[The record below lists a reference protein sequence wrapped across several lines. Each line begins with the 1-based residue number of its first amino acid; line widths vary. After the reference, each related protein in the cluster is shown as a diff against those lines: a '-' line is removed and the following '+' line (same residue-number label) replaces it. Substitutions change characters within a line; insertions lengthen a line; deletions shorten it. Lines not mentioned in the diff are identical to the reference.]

1 MWRSQRG
8 NGPPTVALGERVAAL
23 ERENRE
29 LEARLRRLT
38 EAAQRNE
45 ALLRKTQGREL
56 ELLRA
61 GSLVELLELLIR
73 GLGVAYQLDAVALVL
88 NDPQHEIRHLISGDG
103 FEQECLKEV
112 QFVEALVALA
122 PQLAALERPWLGPFR
137 TADHE
142 LLFPHAAG
150 LGSIALIPLARSG
163 QLEGLLA
170 FGSTD
175 ASRFTSDLASDFL
188 AHLGIIADVCIE
200 NAVNR
205 ARLVRSGLTDYLTGF
220 HNRRYLHARLCE
232 ELARAQRTGQSVACL
247 MIDVDHFKHINDRY
261 GHLAGDA
268 VLREVAQRIDG
279 EMRLSDTGA
288 RFGGDEFAIVLPD
301 GSAADAVTV
310 ARRVLAALRR
320 APIEIAPGVA
330 EEVTLSVG
338 VAVALPAPA
347 TRDFKS
353 LADRL
358 MAEADAALYSAKG
371 SGRNDVAVSEVTVA

>member
-150 LGSIALIPLARSG
+150 LGSIALI
-163 QLEGLLA
+163 
-170 FGSTD
+170 
-175 ASRFTSDLASDFL
+175 
-188 AHLGIIADVCIE
+188 
-200 NAVNR
+200 
-205 ARLVRSGLTDYLTGF
+205 
-220 HNRRYLHARLCE
+220 
-232 ELARAQRTGQSVACL
+232 
-247 MIDVDHFKHINDRY
+247 
-261 GHLAGDA
+261 
-268 VLREVAQRIDG
+268 
-279 EMRLSDTGA
+279 
-288 RFGGDEFAIVLPD
+288 
-301 GSAADAVTV
+301 
-310 ARRVLAALRR
+310 
-320 APIEIAPGVA
+320 
-330 EEVTLSVG
+330 
-338 VAVALPAPA
+338 
-347 TRDFKS
+347 
-353 LADRL
+353 
-358 MAEADAALYSAKG
+358 
-371 SGRNDVAVSEVTVA
+371 